1 MSEQPTETKSIFYH
15 PFISQAGLEN
25 LRSYAY
31 HGVDNS
37 LCGRLFL
44 NAFWE
49 RVVKLMPMW
58 LAPNL
63 ITLAGGIFC
72 FTATVLAMDLAPT
85 YIEVVPSWACFA
97 FALLIFLYQTMD
109 NIDGK
114 QARRTGAGSPLGE
127 LFDHGVDSLV
137 MGMFVMIVSSVLRA
151 GGYATVLGGVTMLS
165 PFYFSHWEEYHAGIL
180 IMGELTGP
188 TEMQVAVMLILI
200 IVGIFGTDFYHSM
213 VPILLAICVA
223 GALAMCGM
231 YARSVQKMVRE
242 NKSVHPVPDFF
253 TALKQVLP
261 YCGWLATTLFWVAT
275 TRETVEEYPTW
286 YLLSVTLA
294 FGAMTQ
300 QLIAQRICGEPIQFN
315 YYIMIP
321 YGAAAFYGLLKYLG
335 IGNFVD
341 GGLVLILVFF
351 SSLFFEALF
360 VNSIIRQLSTF
371 LNIRPFHIV
380 PKPPQQQP
388 QPQKTEPPQTPPV
401 VEPVPEEAK

>member
-1 MSEQPTETKSIFYH
+1 MSETTAPTPFFYH
-15 PFISQAGLEN
+15 AYISQNGLEN

-37 LCGRLFL
+37 LCGKLFL

-49 RVVKLMPMW
+49 KVVVMMPTW

-72 FTATVLAMDLAPT
+72 AIATALAMYLAPT
-85 YIEVVPSWACFA
+85 YSEVIPQWACFV
-97 FALLIFLYQTMD
+97 FAICIFLYQTMD

-137 MGMFVMIVSSVLRA
+137 MGMFVMIVSTILRA
-151 GGYATVLGGVTMLS
+151 GGYATVLAGTVMMS

-188 TEMQVAVMLILI
+188 TEMQVAVMVILVL
-200 IVGIFGTDFYHSM
+200 VGCIGTEIYHSL
-213 VPILLAICVA
+213 VPIFLAVA
-223 GALAMCGM
+223 VIGALAMCGM

-253 TALKQVLP
+253 TAVKQVLP
-261 YCGWLATTLFWVAT
+261 YCGWVCVTLIWIAS
-275 TRETVEEYPTW
+275 TRETVEKYAAW
-286 YLLSVTLA
+286 HLVAITLA
-294 FGAMTQ
+294 FGSMTQ
-300 QLIAQRICGEPIQFN
+300 QLIAQRICSEPISFN

-321 YGAAAFYGLLKYLG
+321 YGIAAFYGILHSAGMLGGVSGTIILIFVLLA
-335 IGNFVD
+335 
-341 GGLVLILVFF
+341 
-351 SSLFFEALF
+351 SLFFEALF
-360 VNSIIRQLSTF
+360 VNSIIHQLSTF
-371 LNIRPFHIV
+371 LGIRPFVIV
-380 PKPPQQQP
+380 PKPPSQQQATPAAP
-388 QPQKTEPPQTPPV
+388 QSPSATEEKPQTT
-401 VEPVPEEAK
+401 ESQ

>member
-1 MSEQPTETKSIFYH
+1 MEEAYKPFFYH
-15 PFISQAGLEN
+15 AFISQNGLEN

-31 HGVDNS
+31 HGVDKS

-44 NAFWE
+44 NSYWE
-49 RVVKLMPMW
+49 YVVKLMPMW

-72 FTATVLAMDLAPT
+72 VIATVLAMYLAPT
-85 YIEVVPSWACFA
+85 YTEVVPQWACFVYV
-97 FALLIFLYQTMD
+97 FCLFMYQTMD

-151 GGYATVLGGVTMLS
+151 GGFVTAVAGVIMLS

-188 TEMQVAVMLILI
+188 TEMQVGVMIILLVVGVFGTEFYHSLVPVMLI
-200 IVGIFGTDFYHSM
+200 V
-213 VPILLAICVA
+213 CVL
-223 GALAMCGM
+223 GAVAMCGM
-231 YARSVQKMVRE
+231 YARSVQTMVRE
-242 NKSVHPVPDFF
+242 NKSVHPVPDFK

-261 YCGWLATTLFWVAT
+261 YCGWLATTLFWFAT
-275 TRETVEEYPTW
+275 TPDTVEAYPAW
-286 YLLSVTLA
+286 HLVAVTLA

-300 QLIAQRICGEPIQFN
+300 QLIAQRICSETISFN

-321 YGAAAFYGLLKYLG
+321 YGIAAFYGLLKAGG
-335 IGNFVD
+335 IITSID
-341 GGLVLILVFF
+341 GSYVLVLVLL

-360 VNSIIRQLSTF
+360 VNSIIHQLSTF
-371 LNIRPFHIV
+371 LGIRPFVIV
-380 PKPPQQQP
+380 PKNPQQQTVPPPVAP
-388 QPQKTEPPQTPPV
+388 QPSSSTEAETSSESPAPN
-401 VEPVPEEAK
+401 